1 MMHCSRHRLLLL
13 ACTLLVGSV
22 SLLCGGVNLQE
33 LVPNNKQPQEW
44 LKWWT
49 RPPPSEGRVD
59 AVHHSPRC
67 CTGEDCLAQDR

>member
-1 MMHCSRHRLLLL
+1 MPAANTR
-13 ACTLLVGSV
+13 V
-22 SLLCGGVNLQE
+22 SLQQ

-49 RPPPSEGRVD
+49 RPPHTEGRVD